1 MKQSI
6 DRIITTHVGSLPRPE
21 RLEELLI
28 QRDHGRHVDQA
39 EFDGEVER
47 ALEYAIGK
55 QIESGVDVGNDG
67 EEPRVGFQTYVP
79 QRMSGFAG
87 TSPRKMLT
95 DMVRFPKYAKMFTDR
110 TWSPDRERPK
120 VFNAPQATEKIQY
133 EADLKDAKYELAAF
147 RKALD
152 KHAEKRQSFLETF
165 VTAATPGIVSTTMLR
180 AEGNPAYPTD
190 REYVIDLAREMKKEY
205 DFIISQGH
213 VLQLDSPDLAME
225 RQFMFQDRPLK
236 EFLERIELHVEAL
249 NLAVANIPRE
259 KVRLHVCYGNWDGPH
274 IDDVDLEPLLPILY
288 QAKVGAISMAFAN
301 PRHQH
306 DSKTIKKHP
315 LPKEMILLPG
325 VIDVTTNYLEH
336 PEVVADRICQWV
348 DVVGDRE
355 RVIASTDCGFGT
367 FAGYTFVA
375 EDVVWAKLRTLRD
388 GAEIA
393 SERIWGHKSN

>member
-95 DMVRFPKYAKMFTDR
+95 DMVRFPKYAKMFTDC

-152 KHAEKRQSFLETF
+152 KHAEKRRSFLETF

-180 AEGNPAYPTD
+180 AEGNPAYPSD
-190 REYVIDLAREMKKEY
+190 REYVIDLAHEMKKEY

-249 NLAVANIPRE
+249 NLAVANIPKE

-388 GAEIA
+388 GAKIA